1 MKRYFLKLSLCLSI
15 ITTLISSCGNAEL
28 MSKLENVE
36 RYLCEAPDSALAV
49 LDSIPEESLSS
60 GKLRAK
66 YALLR
71 SIALDK
77 NYIDV
82 TSDSIIR
89 PAVEYYSRHGS
100 GKECLETYYYRGVVS
115 FNGKDLD
122 SAADWFVK
130 GSQFAGRSG
139 VPPRMSAMTYFRLYQ
154 VYDAVYDYGK
164 AYTSVLCA
172 YDFFCEAE
180 DVEFIIESLDDAVR
194 AALILNRY
202 DEAEALLDKMREYR
216 PIMDQFQLGELYASD
231 IQLRKCRKNFDSG
244 IVDEYF
250 SCVRDSSCI
259 DWLALGDF
267 YYCAGDYHKAKD
279 FLENY
284 DRDKESSEIYNSI
297 MSHILYELGDYKG
310 AYDCYSRYVHITDDK
325 EEIALESDVS
335 FKEERLLSELA
346 ALKHKNTIITT
357 ILVII
362 VLAVLIVCLTLWM
375 RHYAVHA
382 KERQKKLAEENET
395 LTELVEKAKAKIEQL
410 QKIRQKKLDPVA
422 IEMIDE
428 RLALL
433 NKCVIG
439 NVCGNMENEARK
451 AIKVLTDDQD
461 RFMLSTRCAFMLSH
475 SDVLSLM
482 KKKGLNEE
490 ELNICCLYGMGMS
503 SEDVAAYLGMKQK
516 QVYNFNM
523 SIRMKL
529 GIARGDSGLP
539 DYMFRQFGSKVRSG
553 KNGEDK
559 PQES

>member
-15 ITTLISSCGNAEL
+15 ISNFLSACGNEEL
-28 MSKLENVE
+28 MSKLEDVE
-36 RYLCEAPDSALAV
+36 SYLCEAPDSALSV

-89 PAVEYYSRHGS
+89 PAVEYYSRRGS
-100 GKECLETYYYRGVVS
+100 AKERLETYYYRGTIS
-115 FNGKDLD
+115 FNGGDLD

-130 GSQFAGRSG
+130 GCQFAGKSG
-139 VPPRMSAMTYFRLYQ
+139 VPPRMSAMIYFSLYL

-164 AYTSVLCA
+164 AYTSMLCA
-172 YDFFCEAE
+172 YDYFCEAE
-180 DVEFIIESLDDAVR
+180 DVEFIIESLDNAVR
-194 AALILNRY
+194 AGLILDRY
-202 DEAEALLDKMREYR
+202 DDAEALLDKMREYR
-216 PIMDQFQLGELYASD
+216 PVMDQFQLGKLYASV
-231 IQLRKCRKNFDSG
+231 IQLRKSRKNFDSG

-259 DWLALGDF
+259 DWLTLGDF
-267 YYCAGDYHKAKD
+267 YYCAGDYDKAKE

-284 DRDKESSEIYNSI
+284 EGDKESSEIYNSI

-325 EEIALESDVS
+325 EEVALESDVS

-346 ALKHKNTIITT
+346 VVKHKNVIITT

-362 VLAVLIVCLTLWM
+362 VFALFVVCLLLWM
-375 RHYAVHA
+375 RHFVVHA

-395 LTELVEKAKAKIEQL
+395 LAELVEKAKSKIERL
-410 QKIRQKKLDPVA
+410 QKIRQKKLDPLA

-428 RLALL
+428 RLVLL

-451 AIKVLTDDQD
+451 AIKVLTEDHD
-461 RFMLSTRCAFMLSH
+461 RFLLSTRAAFMLSH

-490 ELNICCLYGMGMS
+490 ELNISCLYGMGMN
-503 SEDVAAYLGMKQK
+503 SEDVAKYLGMKQK
-516 QVYNFNM
+516 QVYSFNM
-523 SIRMKL
+523 SIRTKL
-529 GIARGDSGLP
+529 GIARNDSGLP
-539 DYMFRQFGSKVRSG
+539 DYMVKQFALKVRS
-553 KNGEDK
+553 DK
-559 PQES
+559 STEEKLQES